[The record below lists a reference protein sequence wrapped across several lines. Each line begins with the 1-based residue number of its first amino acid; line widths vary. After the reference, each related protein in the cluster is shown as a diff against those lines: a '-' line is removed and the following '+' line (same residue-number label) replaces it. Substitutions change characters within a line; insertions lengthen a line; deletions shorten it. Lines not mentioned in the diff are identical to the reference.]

1 MEIQILQNNFETV
14 YKDYKEYEAFFD
26 SIKDSVQ
33 SQRADFERRAVNGGE
48 SDDVLVSALF
58 DISIKPMQTA
68 EDLRVLRDRLIATY
82 DAYKIVIDF
91 PTAIIEEINSLKR
104 PLQAYRLSNGK
115 QIEIDKEKNDRF
127 KEDVRNSH
135 LELIKGLQEKLN

>member
-26 SIKDSVQ
+26 SIKDNIQ
-33 SQRADFERRAVNGGE
+33 SQRNDFEKRAVNGGE

-58 DISIKPMQTA
+58 DISLKPMQSA
-68 EDLRVLRDRLIATY
+68 EDLRVLRDRLISTY

-91 PTAIIEEINSLKR
+91 PAEIKEEVNNLKR
-104 PLQAYRLSNGK
+104 PLQAYRISNGN
-115 QIEIDKEKNDRF
+115 QVEIDKEKNDKF
-127 KEDVRNSH
+127 KEDVRKSH
-135 LELIKGLQEKLN
+135 LELIKQLQEK